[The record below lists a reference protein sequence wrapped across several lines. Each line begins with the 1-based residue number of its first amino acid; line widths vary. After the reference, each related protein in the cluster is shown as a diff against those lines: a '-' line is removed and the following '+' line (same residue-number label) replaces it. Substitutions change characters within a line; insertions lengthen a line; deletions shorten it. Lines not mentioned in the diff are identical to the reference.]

1 MLGMILWKDTQA
13 GIGEKSVELRERRVL
28 GCRFL
33 CAEIRRTEKQA
44 ALRRRLRKAGKLL
57 YRAGVREVVFPEGVE
72 REPVES
78 QGIVPVSTLPLRRM
92 LAAEWVSALLAE
104 RGVSSAGAKVAVTAE
119 RLTGEITRTVTELA
133 LRHRYVLLDLHQGG
147 EALCR
152 HLRREY
158 GVAVQLSPT
167 EEQLA
172 EADARVLF
180 SPCPKQQEERG
191 GAVLRIYS
199 EEEALPD
206 LALPPETGEQLPQG
220 LDRGELLAALYGAG
234 ALRPG
239 NFTLVRKS
247 RKEGSFP
254 PDSEDRP

>member
-1 MLGMILWKDTQA
+1 MLGMILWKDIQA
-13 GIGEKSVELRERRVL
+13 GRGEKSVELRERRIL

-33 CAEIRRTEKQA
+33 CVEIRRTEKQT

-57 YRAGVREVVFPEGVE
+57 HQAGVREAVFPEGVE
-72 REPVES
+72 RELVES
-78 QGIVPVSTLPLRRM
+78 QGIAPVSTLPLRRM

-104 RGVSSAGAKVAVTAE
+104 EGVSPAGARVAVTAE

-133 LRHRYVLLDLHQGG
+133 LRHRYVLLDLDQGG

-180 SPCPKQQEERG
+180 SPCPKQQKEG
-191 GAVLRIYS
+191 AGAVLRIYS
-199 EEEALPD
+199 EAEALPA
-206 LALPPETGEQLPQG
+206 LALPPEAEEQLPQG
-220 LDRGELLAALYGAG
+220 LNRGELLAALYGAG

-239 NFTLVRKS
+239 DFTLVRKS
-247 RKEGSFP
+247 GKGGGLSS
-254 PDSEDRP
+254 DSGDRP